1 MKIKTEVETSEL
13 VNKLLGS
20 LNSRSKDVIEK
31 RFGLKKGGGRNTLES
46 IGKNYSITRER
57 VRQIENAAKKVIV
70 ETSAYKKEAKK
81 LIDLLKKELN
91 KFGGIISESE
101 FLSYLTD
108 DKNIQDH
115 LHFLLHV
122 GEPFFDDKKKEYKDK
137 V

>member
-1 MKIKTEVETSEL
+1 MKIKTEIKTSQL
-13 VNKLLGS
+13 VDKLLNS
-20 LNSRSKDVIEK
+20 LNARSKDVIEK
-31 RFGLKKGGGRNTLES
+31 RFGLKKGGTRNTLES

-57 VRQIENAAKKVIV
+57 VRQIENAAKKVIT
-70 ETSAYKKEAKK
+70 ETSVYKKEAKK
-81 LIDLLKKELN
+81 LVDLLKKELD
-91 KFGGIISESE
+91 KFGGIISENE
-101 FLSYLTD
+101 FLSFLSD